1 MPLLVTV
8 RDRRGETVST
18 LRRDSDGAVSRG

>member
-8 RDRRGETVST
+8 RDLGGDKLST
-18 LRRDSDGAVSRG
+18 LRRDSDGSVHRS